1 MTSFSAWQGLQKE
14 AAAIEAAELRLQ
26 ADTTKKKNKAKRD
39 FTKQLVKAIAEKR
52 QSQKS
57 PADEA
62 AEGRKKLQS

>member
-1 MTSFSAWQGLQKE
+1 VNEKGRDAILEILVYFD
-14 AAAIEAAELRLQ
+14 AAALRLQ

-57 PADEA
+57 PADKA
-62 AEGRKKLQS
+62 AAGRKKLQS